1 MLKYRLV
8 ILANSTEE
16 PEGPRTLAE
25 SRLAAGRLDGNFG
38 EGWQVEDSKSV
49 EGLGDES
56 PSNRRDSSLV
66 SRERSSKDIGIDRLS
81 VSFEVYD
88 FDTDAGNWDSYTQQH
103 SQQRDEDGSL
113 METYSR
119 RVEIAAGV
127 NAFVGVR
134 VITAKS
140 QLAAVYGKVEFN
152 PARVVEPEGYGLAS
166 VDDTLEALS
175 AAVVAAGCVL
185 VPLRHDEL
193 TSYKIKRIDVARDF
207 RWVLSPSAL
216 IRGLAPIPRN
226 WARRNLVHA
235 DPSKHGAQTLMVGSG
250 AGVVRLY
257 DKFAEAGGGVEPGT
271 VRWEAE
277 VRAAW
282 ARKYGDLVTVSNLMA
297 LGIDGLARN
306 RWEWS
311 AMGVEVT
318 SILGAVDAVLRSGMT
333 EREATMF
340 LGWLVREGTPWAW
353 SPSFTTSAKFRRY
366 QRELGISV
374 GPETLKSVACSSRL
388 DWETGREILR
398 LDRVANGSEELPA

>member
-1 MLKYRLV
+1 VLKYRLV
-8 ILANSTEE
+8 ILANRTEE
-16 PEGPRTLAE
+16 PEGPRTLAQL
-25 SRLAAGRLDGNFG
+25 SLSAGRVDDDFDAGT
-38 EGWQVEDSKSV
+38 QVEDSNSV
-49 EGLGDES
+49 VGQGDES

-66 SRERSSKDIGIDRLS
+66 SREINSEEAGVDRLS
-81 VSFEVYD
+81 VSFVVYD
-88 FDTDAGNWDSYTQQH
+88 FDSDGDNWDSYAQQH
-103 SQQRDEDGSL
+103 SQQRSRDGSL
-113 METYSR
+113 VETYSR
-119 RVEIAAGV
+119 QVEVVEGV
-127 NAFVGVR
+127 DAFVGVR

-140 QLAAVYGKVEFN
+140 RLAAVYGKVEFN
-152 PARVVEPEGYGLAS
+152 PARVVDPDGHGLAS
-166 VDDTLEALS
+166 VDETLGALS
-175 AAVVAAGCVL
+175 TAVVAAECVL
-185 VPLRHDEL
+185 VPVRHDEL

-207 RWVLSPSAL
+207 RSVLSPSAL

-282 ARKYGDLVTVSNLMA
+282 ASQYGGLVTVSDLMA
-297 LGIDGLARN
+297 LGIDDLARN

-374 GPETLKSVACSSRL
+374 GPEALKSVACSSRL

-398 LDRVANGSEELPA
+398 LDRVANGSQELPA

>member
-207 RWVLSPSAL
+207 RWVLSPSA
-216 IRGLAPIPRN
+216 
-226 WARRNLVHA
+226 
-235 DPSKHGAQTLMVGSG
+235 
-250 AGVVRLY
+250 
-257 DKFAEAGGGVEPGT
+257 
-271 VRWEAE
+271 
-277 VRAAW
+277 
-282 ARKYGDLVTVSNLMA
+282 
-297 LGIDGLARN
+297 
-306 RWEWS
+306 
-311 AMGVEVT
+311 
-318 SILGAVDAVLRSGMT
+318 
-333 EREATMF
+333 
-340 LGWLVREGTPWAW
+340 
-353 SPSFTTSAKFRRY
+353 
-366 QRELGISV
+366 
-374 GPETLKSVACSSRL
+374 
-388 DWETGREILR
+388 
-398 LDRVANGSEELPA
+398 